1 MASQSPGEI
10 PKTERPIAPR
20 KFWNNDRAKGTMGE
34 PAIVAHSDYTVRS
47 AVSLF
52 DSMAKAEYR
61 KGRYAV
67 INVWRSVSE
76 NHPIQNDH
84 LAMCDARTIIAP
96 DDFVNCDVIYPD
108 HVSETYRLDPG
119 HNCFHEWYYFPN
131 MVKNEV
137 LIFMQYDSNSRSK
150 TRYTFHTSMQ
160 NPNAPKDAAPRQ
172 SIECRCLAFF
182 PHHEP
187 NTIPSI
193 IYKDGEIISVA
204 IFNILHSL
212 PFASYWPKDV
222 QKRMSKE
229 LYLPGGVRRVIEELV
244 HGGAKRMEHGLDK
257 ASKEE
262 RNLIVEKLMSD
273 GNFEEAAKRHLP
285 ILMEELSL

>member
-1 MASQSPGEI
+1 
-10 PKTERPIAPR
+10 
-20 KFWNNDRAKGTMGE
+20 MGQ
-34 PAIVAHSDYTVRS
+34 PAGVVHCDYTVRN
-47 AVSLF
+47 AISLF

-76 NHPIQNDH
+76 KYPIQNDH
-84 LAMCDARTIIAP
+84 LAMCDARTVIAP
-96 DDFVNCDVIYPD
+96 DDFVHCDVIYPD

-119 HNCFHEWYYFPN
+119 QNCFHEWYYFPN

-160 NPNAPKDAAPRQ
+160 NPNAAKDAPPRQ

-204 IFNILHSL
+204 IFKILQSL
-212 PFASYWPKDV
+212 LFPSYWPKDA
-222 QKRMSKE
+222 QKWMGKE
-229 LYLPGGVRRVIEELV
+229 LYLPGGVRRIVEELV
-244 HGGAKRMEHGLDK
+244 HGGAKRKEYGLDK

-262 RNLIVEKLMSD
+262 RDQIIEKLLSD
-273 GNFEEAAKRHLP
+273 GNFEETAKSHFPPL
-285 ILMEELSL
+285 